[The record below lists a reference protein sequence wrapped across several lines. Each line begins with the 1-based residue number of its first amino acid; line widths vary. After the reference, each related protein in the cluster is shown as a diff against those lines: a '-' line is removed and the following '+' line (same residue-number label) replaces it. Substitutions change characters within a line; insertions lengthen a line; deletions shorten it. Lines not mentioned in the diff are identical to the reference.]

1 MTRIIGLTGGI
12 GCGKSTLIKLAEE
25 RCKVLNINT
34 DNIAKYLM
42 AKGNVSYDLIV
53 DYWGKDIL
61 TDDEI
66 DKKKLA
72 KIVMDNKDEL
82 FRLNSFT
89 HPYVIKEVKDIIKNN
104 SDDYDIVII
113 ESALLLDTPLK
124 DLCTEI
130 WNVSADLDKRIER
143 LCLYR
148 GYTKEEA
155 ERIIK
160 NQKAESYYI
169 EHSDKTFVNNK
180 ENGEDMISL
189 LEISLKK

>member
-72 KIVMDNKDEL
+72 KIVMANKDEL

-180 ENGEDMISL
+180 ENGEDMIPL

>member
-72 KIVMDNKDEL
+72 KIVMNNKDEL

-160 NQKAESYYI
+160 NQKTESYYI

-180 ENGEDMISL
+180 ENGEDMIPL

>member
-1 MTRIIGLTGGI
+1 M
-12 GCGKSTLIKLAEE
+12 
-25 RCKVLNINT
+25 
-34 DNIAKYLM
+34 
-42 AKGNVSYDLIV
+42 
-53 DYWGKDIL
+53 
-61 TDDEI
+61 
-66 DKKKLA
+66 
-72 KIVMDNKDEL
+72 
-82 FRLNSFT
+82 RLNSFT

-160 NQKAESYYI
+160 NQKTESYYV
-169 EHSDKTFVNNK
+169 EHTDKTFINNK
-180 ENGEDMISL
+180 ENGEDMIPL

>member
-72 KIVMDNKDEL
+72 KIVMANKDEL

-130 WNVSADLDKRIER
+130 WNISADLDKRIER

-180 ENGEDMISL
+180 ENGEDMIPL

>member
-72 KIVMDNKDEL
+72 KIVMNNKDEL

-130 WNVSADLDKRIER
+130 WNISADLDKRIER

-160 NQKAESYYI
+160 NQKTESYYI

-180 ENGEDMISL
+180 ENGEDMIPL

>member
-72 KIVMDNKDEL
+72 KIVMNNKDEL

-130 WNVSADLDKRIER
+130 WNVSADLGKRIER

-160 NQKAESYYI
+160 NQKTESYYV

-180 ENGEDMISL
+180 ENGEDMIPL

>member
-72 KIVMDNKDEL
+72 KIVMANKDEL

-160 NQKAESYYI
+160 NQKAESYYV

-180 ENGEDMISL
+180 ENGEDMIPL

>member
-12 GCGKSTLIKLAEE
+12 GCGNSTLSKLAEE

-34 DNIAKYLM
+34 DNISKYLM

-72 KIVMDNKDEL
+72 KIVMANKDEL

-104 SDDYDIVII
+104 RDDYDIVII

-180 ENGEDMISL
+180 ENGEDMIPL